1 MSLMIRRQ
9 LNILLPRLLAD
20 LEEARAKISQKEG
33 PKPLEDMRIISALI
47 SRGIKLIQTELD
59 NWSKVISTTKSHSRE
74 RANEEQLFANY
85 KTNGQCP
92 FEIIF
97 DAVDLQYVLKDK
109 IDLLKASI
117 SQPAHS
123 ALLLTLPSSGNYSPP
138 AIEEAVG
145 SSAPTFVESVINT
158 PIISNPR
165 NHSDE
170 VQPLLIEP
178 VRPKE
183 FVIHSINC
191 FFCGME
197 GHRPSLCPTY
207 KSINARKERLRELKR
222 CSACAMEGH
231 QVSECQARSACP
243 HCNGKHH
250 YTICTNRKPFSGF
263 RTGISSD
270 RGSFPNPTP
279 MIISGI
285 TSESW
290 RKESIVS
297 PIIFNHLSHHPFGG
311 HLPSSSLNS
320 LEMEKGERIDIPPL
334 IQSPNLATK
343 EISPPISDGKDID
356 ISALI
361 EEAAQEEKP
370 PMATVDTPYLSLPF
384 LDCAPLADDVQASTP
399 KTNSVAFRQ
408 QALSSKVHFI
418 WPLLSLLIVG
428 AAVAAQGID
437 LYAPENGMK
446 IIASPPELARWGF
459 GNWIGFAGL
468 AFGVFFGMTANIML
482 SPFLLCP
489 YRPYKRKVLARR
501 FRMRCSRFRRR

>member
-9 LNILLPRLLAD
+9 LNILLPRHLAD
-20 LEEARAKISQKEG
+20 LEEARATISQKDG

-59 NWSKVISTTKSHSRE
+59 NWNKVIMTTKSHSRE
-74 RANEEQLFANY
+74 RANEEQLFANF

-92 FEIIF
+92 FEILF

-145 SSAPTFVESVINT
+145 SSAPTFVESVLNT
-158 PIISNPR
+158 SIISNPR
-165 NHSDE
+165 NLSE

-183 FVIHSINC
+183 FVIQQINC

-197 GHRPSLCPTY
+197 GHRPSLCPTF

-250 YTICTNRKPFSGF
+250 YTICSNRKPFSGF

-270 RGSFPNPTP
+270 RGPFPNPTS
-279 MIISGI
+279 MVISGV
-285 TSESW
+285 SSKSW

-297 PIIFNHLSHHPFGG
+297 PIISNQLSYHPIGG
-311 HLPSSSLNS
+311 HLPPSSLNS
-320 LEMEKGERIDIPPL
+320 LEMEKGEGIDIPPL

-343 EISPPISDGKDID
+343 EISPQITDGKDID
-356 ISALI
+356 ISAFI
-361 EEAAQEEKP
+361 EEDAPQEKS
-370 PMATVDTPYLSLPF
+370 PMASVDTHRSLPF
-384 LDCAPLADDVQASTP
+384 VDCTHLADDVQASTP

-446 IIASPPELARWGF
+446 INASPPELARWGF

-489 YRPYKRKVLARR
+489 YRPYHHR
-501 FRMRCSRFRRR
+501 